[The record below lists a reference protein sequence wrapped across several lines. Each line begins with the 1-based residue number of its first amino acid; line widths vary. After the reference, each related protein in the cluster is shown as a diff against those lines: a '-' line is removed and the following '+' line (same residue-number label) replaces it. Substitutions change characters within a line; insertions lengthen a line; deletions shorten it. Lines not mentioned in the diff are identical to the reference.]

1 MSADVRLVSRDQPV
15 HMTQLLRSEHHHILC
30 PEVCAVHLV
39 NELLTPEVA
48 YGTWKDFVDLVYK
61 VQDEYCACVATACL
75 VAREERTVSSTVIQN
90 MHKLQHTNVVDGP
103 LSWVQRMPSTDKS
116 SN

>member
-61 VQDEYCACVATACL
+61 VQEGGSDLGAGRRRRQDHL
-75 VAREERTVSSTVIQN
+75 VFLGRRV
-90 MHKLQHTNVVDGP
+90 
-103 LSWVQRMPSTDKS
+103 
-116 SN
+116 